1 MPSLPTSDMAPPPP
15 PLMGEEAPPPPP
27 SMSEASTQVLTL
39 VLFFN
44 ILYKSSQTLYSFSY
58 FIVFF

>member
-1 MPSLPTSDMAPPPP
+1 MPPLPTSDMAPPPP

-39 VLFFN
+39 VLLF
-44 ILYKSSQTLYSFSY
+44 
-58 FIVFF
+58 